1 MSRLAGKHAI
11 ITGAGRGIGKA
22 IAQKFLQEGAEVAI
36 CDLVQGRLEQA
47 ATDLE
52 KHGDVHAFAGDV
64 ADQRFC
70 DALVTQTL
78 DRFGQLDILVNN
90 AGIGYFK
97 PFLTHSETEWD
108 ETMAVNL
115 KSMFLLG
122 QRAARV
128 MKEQGEGGVILN
140 MASTNGHAGEQQLA
154 AYNASKAG
162 VILLTKTMAAELGP
176 YGIRV
181 NCVSPGFI
189 LTELAREAGADEAYI
204 AAYTEKIPLK
214 RYGTPEDVANLYA
227 FLASEEASFISGV
240 SVIID
245 GGQLAEG

>member
-1 MSRLAGKHAI
+1 MRSPYNPR
-11 ITGAGRGIGKA
+11 
-22 IAQKFLQEGAEVAI
+22 
-36 CDLVQGRLEQA
+36 
-47 ATDLE
+47 
-52 KHGDVHAFAGDV
+52 
-64 ADQRFC
+64 
-70 DALVTQTL
+70 
-78 DRFGQLDILVNN
+78 
-90 AGIGYFK
+90 Y
-97 PFLTHSETEWD
+97 
-108 ETMAVNL
+108 
-115 KSMFLLG
+115 
-122 QRAARV
+122 
-128 MKEQGEGGVILN
+128 GGVWQLS
-140 MASTNGHAGEQQLA
+140 STEGRREA
-154 AYNASKAG
+154 
-162 VILLTKTMAAELGP
+162 LGP